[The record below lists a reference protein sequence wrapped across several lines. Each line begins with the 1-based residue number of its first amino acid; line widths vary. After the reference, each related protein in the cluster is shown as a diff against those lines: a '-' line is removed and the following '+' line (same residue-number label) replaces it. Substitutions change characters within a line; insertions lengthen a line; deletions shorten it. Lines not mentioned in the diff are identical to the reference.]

1 MELDAARLNAW
12 WQVSYWFVNARKRIW
27 QPLLH
32 EKHAGTL
39 TGYAKVTAS
48 DMLRNGT
55 GNGAAAGAK
64 AGEKAAV
71 MTAGQAGTVRAPGA
85 RSATSALSALLAAAD
100 AATGAP
106 RLQPGAPLACAATSD
121 DTGARCKGSSNG
133 VTHKVD
139 AAAVL
144 SALTMHGAA
153 GVVLGAKNLSL
164 APSVDKLTASSLMAS
179 SGVLP
184 HTGAA
189 LGGLVSGIAPP
200 GAPVIYKPESAAERR
215 EDGGKGASAGKGEGQ
230 SGGEVVG
237 GGEKARTG
245 ASGGEGD
252 HDESARTCP
261 PELQPEVAEEKDV
274 TKEKGGKRDRASVKK
289 NDRDQ
294 MGRETQ
300 KVHGGKRQV
309 RRKEAIAT

>member
-1 MELDAARLNAW
+1 
-12 WQVSYWFVNARKRIW
+12 VNARKRIW

-55 GNGAAAGAK
+55 GSGAAAGAK
-64 AGEKAAV
+64 AGDKAAV
-71 MTAGQAGTVRAPGA
+71 TTAGQAGTVSAPVA

-106 RLQPGAPLACAATSD
+106 RLQPGAPLAASDAATSD
-121 DTGARCKGSSNG
+121 EAGARCKGSSAG
-133 VTHKVD
+133 ETHKVD

-144 SALTMHGAA
+144 STLTMHGAA
-153 GVVLGAKNLSL
+153 GVVLGAKNLSP
-164 APSVDKLTASSLMAS
+164 APSMDKLTARSLKAS
-179 SGVLP
+179 SGLLP

-200 GAPVIYKPESAAERR
+200 GAPVIYKPESAAKRR
-215 EDGGKGASAGKGEGQ
+215 GDGCKGASAGKGGGQ
-230 SGGEVVG
+230 GGVEVVG
-237 GGEKARTG
+237 SGEKARTG
-245 ASGGEGD
+245 ASGGERE

-261 PELQPEVAEEKDV
+261 PELQPEVVEEKVV
-274 TKEKGGKRDRASVKK
+274 TKEKGRKRDRASVKE

-300 KVHGGKRQV
+300 EVRGGKRQV

>member
-1 MELDAARLNAW
+1 
-12 WQVSYWFVNARKRIW
+12 VNARKRIW

-55 GNGAAAGAK
+55 GSGAAAGAK

-71 MTAGQAGTVRAPGA
+71 TTAGQAGTVRAPVA
-85 RSATSALSALLAAAD
+85 QSATSALSALLAAAD

-106 RLQPGAPLACAATSD
+106 RLQPGAPLAASDAATSD
-121 DTGARCKGSSNG
+121 DAGARCKGGSNG
-133 VTHKVD
+133 ETYKVD

-153 GVVLGAKNLSL
+153 GAVLSVKNLS
-164 APSVDKLTASSLMAS
+164 APSVDKLTARRLKAS

-184 HTGAA
+184 HIGAA

-215 EDGGKGASAGKGEGQ
+215 EDGCKGASAGMGGQ
-230 SGGEVVG
+230 GGVEVVG
-237 GGEKARTG
+237 SGEKARAG

-252 HDESARTCP
+252 HDESVRTCP
-261 PELQPEVAEEKDV
+261 PELQPEVAEERVV
-274 TKEKGGKRDRASVKK
+274 TKEKGRKRDRASVKK
-289 NDRDQ
+289 KDRDQ
-294 MGRETQ
+294 MGSETQ
-300 KVHGGKRQV
+300 EVRGGKRQV